1 MPNKLPGFVAELI
14 ADCYSKGITDNR
26 EILETISGHYVVDES
41 CIEKYKDILSATT
54 AETIE

>member
-1 MPNKLPGFVAELI
+1 MPDKLPGFVAEII
-14 ADCYSKGITDNR
+14 ADCYSKGITDSR

>member
-14 ADCYSKGITDNR
+14 ADCYSKGITDNL
-26 EILETISGHYVVDES
+26 EILETISGHYVVDERW
-41 CIEKYKDILSATT
+41 IEKYKDILSAPT

>member
-1 MPNKLPGFVAELI
+1 MPKKLPGFVTDFVAE
-14 ADCYSKGITDNR
+14 CYHKGITDSR

>member
-1 MPNKLPGFVAELI
+1 MPDKLPGFVAELI
-14 ADCYSKGITDNR
+14 ADCYKKGITDSR

-41 CIEKYKDILSATT
+41 CIEKHNYILSATI

>member
-1 MPNKLPGFVAELI
+1 MPNKLPGFIAELI

-26 EILETISGHYVVDES
+26 EILDTISGHYDVDES
-41 CIEKYKDILSATT
+41 FTEKYKDILSATT

>member
-14 ADCYSKGITDNR
+14 ADCYSKKITDSR
-26 EILETISGHYVVDES
+26 EIIEAISGHYVVDEG

-54 AETIE
+54 TETIE

>member
-1 MPNKLPGFVAELI
+1 MPDKLPEFVAELI
-14 ADCYSKGITDNR
+14 ADCYSKRITDSR

-41 CIEKYKDILSATT
+41 CIEEYKDILSAST

>member
-41 CIEKYKDILSATT
+41 CIEKYKVKMSATT
-54 AETIE
+54 ADTIE

>member
-1 MPNKLPGFVAELI
+1 MPDKLPGFVTELI
-14 ADCYSKGITDNR
+14 ADRYKKGITDSR
-26 EILETISGHYVVDES
+26 EILETISGHYIVDES

>member
-1 MPNKLPGFVAELI
+1 MPNNLPGFVAELI
-14 ADCYSKGITDNR
+14 ADCYSKGITDSR
-26 EILETISGHYVVDES
+26 EILETISGHYVVDER

>member
-1 MPNKLPGFVAELI
+1 MPDKLPGFVAELI
-14 ADCYSKGITDNR
+14 ADCYKKGITDSR

-41 CIEKYKDILSATT
+41 CIEKYKDILSAAT